1 MQDLGYGLPKI
12 YLPLRWM
19 NKGPG
24 GRSSGSLRPLTANLW
39 IPENYGPF
47 SAAQQPPP
55 AQVLSACR
63 RETSLAEGL
72 AAGYLFISS

>member
-1 MQDLGYGLPKI
+1 MHDPANGLRRIP
-12 YLPLRWM
+12 LPQRWM

-24 GRSSGSLRPLTANLW
+24 GRSRGSLRPLTANLW
-39 IPENYGPF
+39 IPQNYCPF
-47 SAAQQPPP
+47 SAARQPPP

-72 AAGYLFISS
+72 AAGYVFHCS

>member
-1 MQDLGYGLPKI
+1 MTEFGKP
-12 YLPLRWM
+12 PS
-19 NKGPG
+19 PH
-24 GRSSGSLRPLTANLW
+24 TANLW

-47 SAAQQPPP
+47 SAFRQPTP

-72 AAGYLFISS
+72 AAGYWFISS